1 MTLNYMVYHYDG
13 SRNAVA
19 MTDMADQEL
28 VIDFDK
34 AEAQVMFNELE
45 KVGWL
50 ARYKLED
57 DRKII
62 VTRRD

>member
-19 MTDMADQEL
+19 MTDMAGKEL

-34 AEAQVMFNELE
+34 GNMYL
-45 KVGWL
+45 
-50 ARYKLED
+50 
-57 DRKII
+57 RKR
-62 VTRRD
+62 VLNSSSK

>member
-1 MTLNYMVYHYDG
+1 
-13 SRNAVA
+13 